1 MAFSDAQTMTGSH
14 GMQHDAQAT
23 AMLTKAIV
31 YAPIGQASRAE
42 QIIERLSNAIV
53 SGLLQDEE
61 QLPNEAELS
70 RLLGVSP
77 MTVREALNTLRVRG
91 LIDTRRGRHG
101 GSFVSRRSL
110 QTLLSHHP
118 LRLLASDY
126 LADLG
131 EYHLAVAGHSAKL
144 ATQRATPAELARFAT
159 LVEDFAQA
167 DTAQTRAQA
176 DMRCL
181 LALAGQAQSARL
193 ANQMLEVQAEWAPLV
208 ALLYDR
214 PDTHAES
221 VRSYRSVCSA
231 MASGDDR
238 LARELMQHGIATLTD
253 DLLACKLQLD
263 AAAPSS
269 STPPPAS

>member
-1 MAFSDAQTMTGSH
+1 MTGSH

-167 DTAQTRAQA
+167 RAQA

-221 VRSYRSVCSA
+221 VRTYRSVCSA

-238 LARELMQHGIATLTD
+238 LVRELMQHGIATLTD
-253 DLLACKLQLD
+253 GLLACKLQLD
-263 AAAPSS
+263 AAASSS